1 MIGGQQRDIAEH
13 SCQRW
18 KLAAGPFVADRE
30 RSCWLMSERL
40 SFLRRLVAA
49 RLQKGFAHGR
59 AAREEGSPVGLRTGA
74 VWLASGLA

>member
-1 MIGGQQRDIAEH
+1 
-13 SCQRW
+13 
-18 KLAAGPFVADRE
+18 
-30 RSCWLMSERL
+30 MSERL

-59 AAREEGSPVGLRTGA
+59 AARKEGSPVGLRTGA